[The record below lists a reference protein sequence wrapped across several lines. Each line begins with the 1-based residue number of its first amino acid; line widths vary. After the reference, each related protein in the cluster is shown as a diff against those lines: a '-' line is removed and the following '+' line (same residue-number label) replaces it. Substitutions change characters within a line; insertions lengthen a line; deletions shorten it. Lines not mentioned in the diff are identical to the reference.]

1 MFGENLFKN
10 KAQGQFTGQ
19 NYNFKSMIEV
29 YTCVIK
35 QHKKFNF
42 MDGYKMCKKKL
53 IPVLHI

>member
-53 IPVLHI
+53 IPV